1 MTNKDILE
9 IRKRFN
15 LEKNNIT
22 VIRGCYVSSQG
33 EVISTFSRSLR
44 GMGQEEAE
52 KYLAI
57 FKKVLSG
64 TQGQNLLDIDFDPE
78 KMMDSPEYQHLTH
91 LKDSALKDDDLVND
105 FFSQVIGNTGLEDPY
120 LILLMHDGYDVPHHS
135 KDGRSLGSDSVFHY
149 ILCAVCPVKMTK
161 PTLSYNADRNLFTSK
176 DADWVVS
183 APEMGFLFP
192 AFEEKAA
199 NIYRALF
206 YTKDTSVQ
214 HDDFVAAVFMS
225 ELPMP
230 ADEQKELF
238 KTIMQA
244 SLDEECS
251 YKVMQAVHE
260 SVMEKMEAQ
269 KEQKSAEPVCL
280 TKYDVLEAMEECGIS
295 TEHMDAFA
303 ESFDREFGQQAKL
316 SAANVTN
323 PKQFEIK
330 TPNAVLRVD
339 ADISD
344 LVETREIDGHTYV
357 MLRADDGIEVVGVA
371 VTTAQKKD

>member
-57 FKKVLSG
+57 FKKTLSG
-64 TQGQNLLDIDFDPE
+64 VQGQNLIDIDFDPE
-78 KMMDSPEYQHLTH
+78 RMNESPEYQQLTH
-91 LKDSALKDDDLVND
+91 LKETALKEDEIVND
-105 FFSQVIGNTGLEDPY
+105 FYNQVIGNTGLEDPY
-120 LILLMHDGYDVPHHS
+120 LILLMHDGYDIPHHS
-135 KDGRSLGSDSVFHY
+135 KDGRRDAENSTGVFSY

-161 PTLSYNADRNLFTSK
+161 PSLSYNADRNLFTSK

-183 APEMGFLFP
+183 APEMGFMFP
-192 AFEEKAA
+192 AFEERAA
-199 NIYRALF
+199 NIYRSLF
-206 YTKDTSVQ
+206 YTKDTSVT

-225 ELPMP
+225 ELPMA

-238 KTIMQA
+238 HTIMQS

-251 YKVMQAVHE
+251 YKVMQTLHE
-260 SVMEKMEAQ
+260 TIMEKAEAQ
-269 KEQKSAEPVCL
+269 KEAKAAEPLCI
-280 TKYDVLEAMEECGIS
+280 TKYDVIEAMEECGVS
-295 TEHMDAFA
+295 AEHMDAFT
-303 ESFDREFGQQAKL
+303 ESFDREFGGQTKL
-316 SAANVTN
+316 NAVNITST
-323 PKQFEIK
+323 KQFEIK

-339 ADISD
+339 ADRSD
-344 LVETREIDGHTYV
+344 LVETREIDGHTYIL
-357 MLRADDGIEVVGVA
+357 LRADDGMEVIGVNIA
-371 VTTAQKKD
+371 DAKK

>member
-1 MTNKDILE
+1 MNNKDISA
-9 IRKRFN
+9 IRKRLN

-22 VIRGCYVSSQG
+22 IIRGCYVSSQG
-33 EVISTFSRSLR
+33 EIISTFSRSLR

-57 FKKVLSG
+57 FKKILSG
-64 TQGQNLLDIDFDPE
+64 TQGQNLLDIDFEPE
-78 KMMDSPEYQHLTH
+78 KMNDSPEYQHLTH
-91 LKDSALKDDDLVND
+91 LKETALKDDDLVND
-105 FFSQVIGNTGLEDPY
+105 FYNQVIGNTGLEDPY
-120 LILLMHDGYDVPHHS
+120 LILLMHDGYDIPHHS
-135 KDGRSLGSDSVFHY
+135 KDGHNLGSDTVFHY

-161 PTLSYNADRNLFTSK
+161 PALSYNPDRNLFTSK

-192 AFEEKAA
+192 AFEEKSA

-225 ELPMP
+225 QLPMP
-230 ADEQKELF
+230 ADEQKEIF
-238 KTIMQA
+238 KAIMQE
-244 SLDEECS
+244 SLGEECS

-260 SVMEKMEAQ
+260 SVMEKMETQ
-269 KEQKSAEPVCL
+269 KEQKSAEPIRL
-280 TKYDVLEAMEECGIS
+280 TKYDVLEAMEECGVS
-295 TEHMDAFA
+295 TEHMDAFKD
-303 ESFDREFGQQAKL
+303 SFDREFGEQARL
-316 SAANVTN
+316 NAVNVTN
-323 PKQFEIK
+323 PKQFEVR

-339 ADISD
+339 ADRYD

-357 MLRADDGIEVVGVA
+357 MLRADEGIEVVGVSVA
-371 VTTAQKKD
+371 ASSAQQ